1 MMEQQALEHVLATLR
16 RILQESD
23 SFSGQVDVT
32 LDANS
37 FIADLSPERFSPLSP
52 APVARAV
59 AIDGS
64 SYRALDGLSFI
75 VSVSR
80 VAAVLANQDEVL
92 ETTLSAAR
100 TAALSRDSVGRIF
113 IDAFQEL
120 CDAEPAVIPDTV
132 EDAAGALRS
141 LQEQALARDVIEQ
154 LGEDD
159 LCLLDGALHGN
170 RWIQPVVDDT
180 CRMAADRHVHLAAVS
195 KRSDLAARGMPLL
208 YWVKRHGNQAM
219 PGQRW
224 QYPLC
229 DERGIYIARL
239 HPAASHVF
247 RVDSNPYDDAGEQLL
262 SWLAALS
269 DDVTTLGYPYP
280 LAAAHRS
287 VVITRDEASYWR
299 QRLREQALHEGFSRD
314 DWEGLFYDY
323 HTYLE

>member
-16 RILQESD
+16 RILQESNH
-23 SFSGQVDVT
+23 FSGHVDVT
-32 LDANS
+32 LEADS
-37 FIADLSPERFSPLSP
+37 FTADLSPERFSPLKP

-80 VAAVLANQDEVL
+80 TAAVLANQDEVL
-92 ETTLSAAR
+92 ETTLSDAQ
-100 TAALSRDSVGRIF
+100 TTALSRDSGDRIF
-113 IDAFQEL
+113 IDAFHEL
-120 CDAEPAVIPDTV
+120 CDAEPAAIPDTV
-132 EDAAGALRS
+132 EETAGALRS

-154 LGEDD
+154 LEEDD

-170 RWIQPVVDDT
+170 RWMQPVVDDT

-195 KRSDLAARGMPLL
+195 KRSDLAVRGMPLL
-208 YWVKRHGNQAM
+208 YWVKRQGNQAM

-229 DERGIYIARL
+229 EERGIYIAKL

-247 RVDSNPYDDAGEQLL
+247 RVDVNPYDDAPGQIL
-262 SWLAALS
+262 SRLAVLS
-269 DDVTTLGYPYP
+269 DDITTLGYPYP

-287 VVITRDEASYWR
+287 VVITRDEASYWS

>member
-1 MMEQQALEHVLATLR
+1 MMEQQALQHLLTTLR

-32 LDANS
+32 LDADS
-37 FIADLSPERFSPLSP
+37 FTADLSPGRFSPLKP
-52 APVARAV
+52 APVARVV

-64 SYRALDGLSFI
+64 SYRALDGLSFM

-80 VAAVLANQDEVL
+80 AAAVLANQDEVL
-92 ETTLSAAR
+92 ETTLSDAR
-100 TAALSRDSVGRIF
+100 TTALSRDNVGHIF
-113 IDAFQEL
+113 IDAFHGL
-120 CDAEPAVIPDTV
+120 CDAEPTAIPDTV
-132 EDAAGALRS
+132 EDVAGALRS
-141 LQEQALARDVIEQ
+141 LQEQSMARDVIEQ
-154 LGEDD
+154 LEEVD

-170 RWIQPVVDDT
+170 RWMQPVVDDT
-180 CRMAADRHVHLAAVS
+180 CRLAAERHVHLAAVS
-195 KRSDLAARGMPLL
+195 KRSDLTARGMPLL

-229 DERGIYIARL
+229 EERGIYIARL
-239 HPAASHVF
+239 HPAAPHVF
-247 RVDSNPYDDAGEQLL
+247 RVDVNPYDDTGEQLL

-269 DDVTTLGYPYP
+269 DDVTPLGYPYP

-287 VVITRDEASYWR
+287 VVITRDEAFYWR
-299 QRLREQALHEGFSRD
+299 QRLCEQALHEGFSRD
-314 DWEGLFYDY
+314 AWEGLFYDY